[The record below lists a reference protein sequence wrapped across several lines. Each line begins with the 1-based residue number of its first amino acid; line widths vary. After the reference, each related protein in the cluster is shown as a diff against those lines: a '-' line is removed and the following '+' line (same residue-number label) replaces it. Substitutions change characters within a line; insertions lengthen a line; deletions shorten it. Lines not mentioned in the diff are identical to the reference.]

1 MIVNM
6 YFRTC
11 FAAAFGLVGD
21 HPCKSVFEYSYVLLN
36 ACKSL
41 FQDVFR
47 TPSDKSAILEMWYDV
62 LVSVYSDRSDS
73 DICS

>member
-1 MIVNM
+1 M
-6 YFRTC
+6 
-11 FAAAFGLVGD
+11 
-21 HPCKSVFEYSYVLLN
+21 FEYSYVLLN

-47 TPSDKSAILEMWYDV
+47 TPSDKSAILEMRYDV

>member
-1 MIVNM
+1 MIQNEP
-6 YFRTC
+6 R
-11 FAAAFGLVGD
+11 
-21 HPCKSVFEYSYVLLN
+21 ESYE
-36 ACKSL
+36 
-41 FQDVFR
+41 DVFR